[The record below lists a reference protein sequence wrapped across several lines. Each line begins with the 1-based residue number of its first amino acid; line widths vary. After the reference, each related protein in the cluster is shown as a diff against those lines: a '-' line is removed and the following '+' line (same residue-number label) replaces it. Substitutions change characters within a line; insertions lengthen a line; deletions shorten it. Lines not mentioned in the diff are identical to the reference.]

1 MGNQMNMKNNH
12 KTARDITGDHVTP
25 QNRDTPRAQ
34 YREDSRNYRK
44 HSKKNL
50 DLIGRSLAEN
60 GAGRSILLDNTGE
73 SIAGSGTLNR
83 AQKLGVPI
91 REIHTDGSELIA
103 VIRDDIGPDDP
114 RRKRLALADNA
125 CSDSSGWDFDA
136 IEADGWE
143 PEELADWGIDLPAEK
158 EPEEPPEEEDGYYGD
173 RREQTFNKYLLHE
186 FDPFRC
192 AGFYQMPML
201 EPETCVPERLIDFN
215 TAKSS
220 KEHHCGVHFFIDD
233 YRFECIWNRPHE
245 YVDKLCFFD
254 CAFTPDFSLYMDMP
268 MAMKVWNVYRSRL
281 IGQIMQ
287 DAGIRVIPTV
297 SWAEQETYAFC
308 FDGLPEGGNV
318 AVSTV
323 GVMRDKEA
331 QRIFKDG
338 MAAMIEKVKPALI
351 LMYGKP
357 MPEACGDVPFR
368 SYENDTFGAQF
379 AARVK
384 ARKEK

>member
-143 PEELADWGIDLPAEK
+143 PEELADWGIE
-158 EPEEPPEEEDGYYGD
+158 
-173 RREQTFNKYLLHE
+173 
-186 FDPFRC
+186 
-192 AGFYQMPML
+192 
-201 EPETCVPERLIDFN
+201 
-215 TAKSS
+215 
-220 KEHHCGVHFFIDD
+220 
-233 YRFECIWNRPHE
+233 
-245 YVDKLCFFD
+245 
-254 CAFTPDFSLYMDMP
+254 
-268 MAMKVWNVYRSRL
+268 AMKVWNVYRSRL

-297 SWAEQETYAFC
+297 SWAEPETYAFC
-308 FDGLPEGGNV
+308 FDGLPQGGNV

-323 GVMRDKEA
+323 GVMCDKEA
-331 QRIFKDG
+331 QRIFRDG

-357 MPEACGDVPFR
+357 MPEACGDVPYR

-384 ARKEK
+384 ARKEE